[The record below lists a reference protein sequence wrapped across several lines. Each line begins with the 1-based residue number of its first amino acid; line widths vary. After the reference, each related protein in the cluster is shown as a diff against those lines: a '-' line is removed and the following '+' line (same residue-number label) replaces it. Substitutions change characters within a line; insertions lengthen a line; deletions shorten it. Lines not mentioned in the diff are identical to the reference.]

1 MMFNQQFHKKES
13 DVSCHLFSYGI
24 PCVYVNP
31 SGEVIGKDGELAT
44 VWEDQQATR
53 EDYPS
58 DEVVVTSQAMLMD
71 DQVDS
76 PPGQLLKN
84 ENFLQKS
91 LQLIAEDMLLEKDM
105 DIQGDTRPVKVIR
118 PVRVPLVTIWY

>member
-1 MMFNQQFHKKES
+1 MYKLQKTTKTMMFNQQFHKKES

-24 PCVYVNP
+24 PCVFVSP

-58 DEVVVTSQAMLMD
+58 DEVVVTSQAMLKD

-76 PPGQLLKN
+76 LPEQLLKT

-91 LQLIAEDMLLEKDM
+91 LQLITEGLSLEKVK
-105 DIQGDTRPVKVIR
+105 DIPRVTRAEN
-118 PVRVPLVTIWY
+118 LSE